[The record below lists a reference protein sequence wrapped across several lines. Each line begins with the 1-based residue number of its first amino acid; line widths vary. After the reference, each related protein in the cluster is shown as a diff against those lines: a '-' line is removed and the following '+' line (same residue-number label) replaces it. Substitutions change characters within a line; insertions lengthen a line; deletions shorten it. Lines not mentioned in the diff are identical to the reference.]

1 MKSFTPSST
10 HVLVSAALAFFLV
23 LLSTSNINAADA
35 KQVTSSVPPRGRNSL
50 FRDDVDLTKLR
61 FLEGSMSMMMM
72 MSIPESLDELS
83 MMTNADDA
91 VSLVAPLDGIATDV
105 GLFDEAAEETVIT
118 TDGEDDNNDN
128 YYNSGPELEQM
139 TDADG
144 RVWYTGEVE
153 TEEMPEQ
160 MTDADGRVWY
170 TGEEAAASSSITL
183 KLALISVAASSFV
196 VALLVLMPW

>member
-1 MKSFTPSST
+1 MKSFSSSST
-10 HVLVSAALAFFLV
+10 LVLSAALTFFLM

-50 FRDDVDLTKLR
+50 LRDDVDLTKLR
-61 FLEGSMSMMMM
+61 FLEGSMSMMM

-105 GLFDEAAEETVIT
+105 GLFDEAAAEETVIT
-118 TDGEDDNNDN
+118 TDGEDDNDN

-196 VALLVLMPW
+196 VALLLS

>member
-10 HVLVSAALAFFLV
+10 HVLSAALALFLV

-50 FRDDVDLTKLR
+50 LRDDVDLTKLR
-61 FLEGSMSMMMM
+61 FLEGSMSMMM

-105 GLFDEAAEETVIT
+105 GLFDEAAAEETVIT
-118 TDGEDDNNDN
+118 TDGEDDNDN

>member
-1 MKSFTPSST
+1 MKSFSSSST
-10 HVLVSAALAFFLV
+10 LVLSAALTFFLM

-50 FRDDVDLTKLR
+50 LRDDVDLTKLR
-61 FLEGSMSMMMM
+61 FLEGSMSMMM